1 MVMINRNTFSIR
13 SLTMKSS
20 KNSLV
25 KSFQNILQDIQFH
38 IFFLHLQQ
46 MYSAFFAFVYS
57 NSRYILYSILYS
69 IMKNFPMHLGKLI
82 VVPILNYIMKN
93 TIHFPKYIL
102 AIVILSYEISVFL
115 PITFEN

>member
-1 MVMINRNTFSIR
+1 MVMINRNTFSI
-13 SLTMKSS
+13 SALTMKSS

-38 IFFLHLQQ
+38 IFFLHLHFTTKLQC
-46 MYSAFFAFVYS
+46 FFCFVYS
-57 NSRYILYSILYS
+57 NSRYYILYSILYS

-93 TIHFPKYIL
+93 TIHFPEYIL
-102 AIVILSYEISVFL
+102 ALVILSYEISVFL
-115 PITFEN
+115 PIA

>member
-1 MVMINRNTFSIR
+1 MINRNTFSIR

-38 IFFLHLQQ
+38 I
-46 MYSAFFAFVYS
+46 YST
-57 NSRYILYSILYS
+57 NSRYILYSILYN

-102 AIVILSYEISVFL
+102 ALVILSYEISVFL
-115 PITFEN
+115 PIALEN